1 MANIGKIT
9 QIIGPVV
16 DVGFKGEGSLPQI
29 LDALEVT
36 RPDGQKIILECQ
48 QHLGQD
54 RGFNRWFD
62 ERHGSENLRFANF
75 NARR

>member
-16 DVGFKGEGSLPQI
+16 DVGFEGEYSLPQI

-36 RPDGQKIILECQ
+36 RPDGQIKTQ
-48 QHLGQD
+48 
-54 RGFNRWFD
+54 
-62 ERHGSENLRFANF
+62 RHAAAAAPVRSVKLWD
-75 NARR
+75 